1 MSFYIRNFANS
12 TSKGINNG
20 KKCSACRSQVKV
32 DAEEEIVFERIKDTT
47 IVALLEFG
55 IGVVVITTTSEE
67 IDDDEE
73 FNLTSSDPPK
83 MQLLYESLRQ

>member
-1 MSFYIRNFANS
+1 M
-12 TSKGINNG
+12 
-20 KKCSACRSQVKV
+20 

-67 IDDDEE
+67 IDDEE

-83 MQLLYESLRQ
+83 MQLHYDNISRTESKSL

>member
-1 MSFYIRNFANS
+1 M
-12 TSKGINNG
+12 
-20 KKCSACRSQVKV
+20 

-67 IDDDEE
+67 IDDAAE

-83 MQLLYESLRQ
+83 MQLRYESLRQ